1 MVDSLVFNTIL
12 NRMAADLKKDE
23 LVIPS
28 MPELVATLSKQIN
41 NPNITVKDLA
51 NIIGS
56 DTSVSSQLI
65 RLSQTLRY
73 SNPGTTITSLPNAIS
88 RIGLNSS
95 TSISLALAIE
105 QTFEFKDEKL
115 QAFCKTKVLYA
126 NILCRLA
133 LTMRKLKYSF
143 VTPVAADFVILSSAL
158 LNIGVLPFI
167 GALDNYIRDSEKEFD
182 INTKIINDHIKK
194 IKDTLA
200 IAILRHWKFDKAFE
214 DGIIDRV
221 LTTNCI
227 HQTPEL
233 LERPWYINC
242 DLSKYIALIIDTLNH
257 DSSIS
262 SLLNPYERINN
273 ILERYKNGEDISK

>member
-1 MVDSLVFNTIL
+1 MVDSLDFNTIL

-41 NPNITVKDLA
+41 NPNITVKELA
-51 NIIGS
+51 NIISS

-115 QAFCKTKVLYA
+115 QAFCKTKFLYA

-133 LTMRKLKYSF
+133 LTMCKLKYSF

-182 INTKIINDHIKK
+182 INTKIVNDYIKK

-214 DGIIDRV
+214 NVVTFKFDNDKEFYFNAISYANSFMKYALENKIEVEQPKDVIDSY
-221 LTTNCI
+221 N
-227 HQTPEL
+227 
-233 LERPWYINC
+233 YITDEEFLDILKNW
-242 DLSKYIALIIDTLNH
+242 LSDK
-257 DSSIS
+257 
-262 SLLNPYERINN
+262 
-273 ILERYKNGEDISK
+273 

>member
-1 MVDSLVFNTIL
+1 MVDSLDFNTIL

-133 LTMRKLKYSF
+133 LTMCKLKYSF

-214 DGIIDRV
+214 NVVTFKFDNDKEFYFNAISYANSFMKYALENKIEVEQPKDVIDSY
-221 LTTNCI
+221 N
-227 HQTPEL
+227 
-233 LERPWYINC
+233 YITDEEFLDILKNW
-242 DLSKYIALIIDTLNH
+242 LSDK
-257 DSSIS
+257 
-262 SLLNPYERINN
+262 
-273 ILERYKNGEDISK
+273 